1 VKPKTLRAALN
12 QIQDMLDGQ
21 EYSAAQAECQYCRG
35 EKNGNAQD
43 TSRST
48 TPDSSDAHQ
57 AEV

>member
-1 VKPKTLRAALN
+1 MANISTMGRATYTLTVQDVVKA
-12 QIQDMLDGQ
+12 D
-21 EYSAAQAECQYCRG
+21 CQYCRG